1 MDIKEIV
8 KNGENKTIEFKEIIP
23 NSKKISQTAVAFA
36 NGAGGKILIGITDD
50 RKIVGIDEK
59 QDIFKIIDDLN
70 TIIYDSCYPNINADI
85 YTENKDN
92 KTILVIEVFPGNLK
106 PYYIKSMGKENGVY
120 IRVGASNR
128 KASYEN
134 ILELERQ
141 RRNITFDEEIDWD
154 LEYEDLNLDFLK
166 KKFKENGKDFSE
178 EKLLNLGLIKK
189 DGNDLKVTRGFGI
202 ILGLYE
208 NTNINCA
215 RFKGKTMDIFLD
227 KKEFTG
233 DIFGKIEN
241 IQMFLSNHLN
251 ISSKFE
257 NFQRK
262 DILEIPMLALRE
274 GIINAIVHR
283 DYSNQGRDIKIGIY
297 DDVVEIVSPGGLP
310 STLTIEQIYSG
321 RSEIRNRVLARI
333 FKELNFIE
341 KWGSGINRMINL
353 CKEVNLK
360 VPEIKETGDSIV
372 LTFYRTENS
381 AGLVPDSAGLVP
393 DSAGLVPDSAGLVPD
408 KNNLSDTELKVFEI
422 IKDRTTRK
430 YIQDKLSF
438 SERMI
443 RKTLNILQEKGLIE
457 KVGKGPATY
466 YKKIK

>member
-59 QDIFKIIDDLN
+59 QDIFRIIDDLN

-120 IRVGASNR
+120 IRIGASNR

-154 LEYEDLNLDFLK
+154 LEYGDLNLDFLK

-233 DIFGKIEN
+233 DIFSKIEN

-297 DDVVEIVSPGGLP
+297 DDVVEIISPGGLP

-321 RSEIRNRVLARI
+321 RSEIRNKVLARI

-393 DSAGLVPDSAGLVPD
+393 DSAGLVPD

-422 IKDRTTRK
+422 IEDRTTRK

>member
-59 QDIFKIIDDLN
+59 QDIFRIIDDLN

-227 KKEFTG
+227 KKEFDG

-251 ISSKFE
+251 LSSKFE

-262 DILEIPMLALRE
+262 DILEIPMLALR
-274 GIINAIVHR
+274 
-283 DYSNQGRDIKIGIY
+283 
-297 DDVVEIVSPGGLP
+297 
-310 STLTIEQIYSG
+310 
-321 RSEIRNRVLARI
+321 
-333 FKELNFIE
+333 
-341 KWGSGINRMINL
+341 
-353 CKEVNLK
+353 
-360 VPEIKETGDSIV
+360 
-372 LTFYRTENS
+372 
-381 AGLVPDSAGLVP
+381 
-393 DSAGLVPDSAGLVPD
+393 
-408 KNNLSDTELKVFEI
+408 
-422 IKDRTTRK
+422 
-430 YIQDKLSF
+430 
-438 SERMI
+438 
-443 RKTLNILQEKGLIE
+443 
-457 KVGKGPATY
+457 
-466 YKKIK
+466 

>member
-59 QDIFKIIDDLN
+59 QDIFRIIDDLN

-120 IRVGASNR
+120 IRIGASNR

-154 LEYEDLNLDFLK
+154 LEYGDLNLDFLK

-233 DIFGKIEN
+233 DIFSKIEN

-321 RSEIRNRVLARI
+321 RSEIRNKVLARI

-393 DSAGLVPDSAGLVPD
+393 DSAGLVPD

-422 IKDRTTRK
+422 IEDRTTRK

>member
-70 TIIYDSCYPNINADI
+70 TIIYDSCYPNINTDI

-189 DGNDLKVTRGFGI
+189 DGNDLKVTRGLGI

-227 KKEFTG
+227 KKEFDG

-393 DSAGLVPDSAGLVPD
+393 D

>member
-134 ILELERQ
+134 VLELERQ

-189 DGNDLKVTRGFGI
+189 DGNDLKVTRGVGI

-251 ISSKFE
+251 LSSKFE

-381 AGLVPDSAGLVP
+381 AGLVPD
-393 DSAGLVPDSAGLVPD
+393 
-408 KNNLSDTELKVFEI
+408 KNNLSETELKVFEI
-422 IKDRTTRK
+422 IEDRTTRK

-443 RKTLNILQEKGLIE
+443 RKTLNILQEKRLIE

>member
-59 QDIFKIIDDLN
+59 QDIFRIIDDLN

-227 KKEFTG
+227 KKEFDG

-251 ISSKFE
+251 LSSKFE

-393 DSAGLVPDSAGLVPD
+393 DSAGLVPD

-422 IKDRTTRK
+422 IEDRTTRK

>member
-393 DSAGLVPDSAGLVPD
+393 D

>member
-227 KKEFTG
+227 KKEFDG

-393 DSAGLVPDSAGLVPD
+393 DSAGLVPD
-408 KNNLSDTELKVFEI
+408 KNNLSDTELKVFGI

>member
-393 DSAGLVPDSAGLVPD
+393 DSAGLVPD

>member
-59 QDIFKIIDDLN
+59 QDIFRIIDDLN

-120 IRVGASNR
+120 IRIGASNR

-154 LEYEDLNLDFLK
+154 LEYGDLNLDFLK

-233 DIFGKIEN
+233 DIFSKIEN

-297 DDVVEIVSPGGLP
+297 DDVVEIISPGGLP

-321 RSEIRNRVLARI
+321 RSEIRNKVLARI

-393 DSAGLVPDSAGLVPD
+393 DSAGLVPD

-422 IKDRTTRK
+422 IEDRTTRK

-457 KVGKGPATY
+457 KIGKGPATY

>member
-1 MDIKEIV
+1 MDIKEIA

-70 TIIYDSCYPNINADI
+70 TIIYDSCYPNINTDI

-134 ILELERQ
+134 VLELERQ

-189 DGNDLKVTRGFGI
+189 DGNDLKVTRGVGI

-227 KKEFTG
+227 KKEFDG

-251 ISSKFE
+251 LSSKFE

-393 DSAGLVPDSAGLVPD
+393 DSAGLVPD

-422 IKDRTTRK
+422 IEDRTTRK

>member
-8 KNGENKTIEFKEIIP
+8 KNGENKTIEFKEVIP

-70 TIIYDSCYPNINADI
+70 TIIYDSCYPNINTDI

-120 IRVGASNR
+120 IRIGASNR

-154 LEYEDLNLDFLK
+154 LEYEGLNLDFLK

-189 DGNDLKVTRGFGI
+189 DGNDLKVTRGLGI

-227 KKEFTG
+227 KKEFIG
-233 DIFGKIEN
+233 DIFSKIEN

-393 DSAGLVPDSAGLVPD
+393 DSAGLVPD

-422 IKDRTTRK
+422 IEDRTTRK

>member
-59 QDIFKIIDDLN
+59 QDILKIIDDLN

-251 ISSKFE
+251 LSSKFE

-393 DSAGLVPDSAGLVPD
+393 DSAGLVPD
-408 KNNLSDTELKVFEI
+408 KNNLSETELKVFEI
-422 IKDRTTRK
+422 IEDRTTRK
-430 YIQDKLSF
+430 YIQDKLSL

-443 RKTLNILQEKGLIE
+443 RKTLNILQEKRLIE

>member
-227 KKEFTG
+227 KKEFDG

-393 DSAGLVPDSAGLVPD
+393 D

>member
-227 KKEFTG
+227 KKEFDG

-381 AGLVPDSAGLVP
+381 AG
-393 DSAGLVPDSAGLVPD
+393 
-408 KNNLSDTELKVFEI
+408 
-422 IKDRTTRK
+422 
-430 YIQDKLSF
+430 
-438 SERMI
+438 
-443 RKTLNILQEKGLIE
+443 
-457 KVGKGPATY
+457 
-466 YKKIK
+466 

>member
-59 QDIFKIIDDLN
+59 QDIFRIIDDLN

-134 ILELERQ
+134 VLELERQ

-227 KKEFTG
+227 KKEFDG

-251 ISSKFE
+251 LSSKFE

-393 DSAGLVPDSAGLVPD
+393 D
-408 KNNLSDTELKVFEI
+408 KNNLSETELKVFEI
-422 IKDRTTRK
+422 IEDRTTRK

-443 RKTLNILQEKGLIE
+443 RKTLNILQEKRLIE

>member
-1 MDIKEIV
+1 MDIKEIA

-70 TIIYDSCYPNINADI
+70 TIIYDSCYPNINTDI

-227 KKEFTG
+227 KKEFDG

-251 ISSKFE
+251 LSSKFE

-393 DSAGLVPDSAGLVPD
+393 DSAGLVPD

-422 IKDRTTRK
+422 IEDRTTRK

>member
-1 MDIKEIV
+1 M
-8 KNGENKTIEFKEIIP
+8 
-23 NSKKISQTAVAFA
+23 KK
-36 NGAGGKILIGITDD
+36 
-50 RKIVGIDEK
+50 
-59 QDIFKIIDDLN
+59 DIFRIIDDLN

-85 YTENKDN
+85 YTENKDD

-227 KKEFTG
+227 KKEFDG

-251 ISSKFE
+251 LSSKFE

-333 FKELNFIE
+333 FKEFNFIE

-393 DSAGLVPDSAGLVPD
+393 DSAGLVPD

-422 IKDRTTRK
+422 IEDRTTRK

-457 KVGKGPATY
+457 KIGKGPATY

>member
-23 NSKKISQTAVAFA
+23 HSKKISQTAVAFA

-393 DSAGLVPDSAGLVPD
+393 DSAGLVPD

-438 SERMI
+438 SERMV

>member
-1 MDIKEIV
+1 MYITCCKNVGDDFVDIKDIV
-8 KNGENKTIEFKEIIP
+8 KNGENKTVEFKEIIP
-23 NSKKISQTAVAFA
+23 SSKKISQTAVAFA
-36 NGAGGKILIGITDD
+36 NGAGGKIFIGITDD
-50 RKIVGIDEK
+50 REIVGIDEK
-59 QDIFKIIDDLN
+59 LDIFKTIDDLN
-70 TIIYDSCYPNINADI
+70 TIIYDSCYPNINTNI
-85 YTENKDN
+85 YTENKED
-92 KTILVIEVFPGNLK
+92 KTILVMEIFPGNLK
-106 PYYIKSMGKENGVY
+106 PYYIKNLGKENGVY

-154 LEYEDLNLDFLK
+154 LEYKKLDLKSLK
-166 KKFKENGKDFSE
+166 KKFKENKKEFSE

-189 DGNDLKVTRGFGI
+189 EGKDLKATKGLGI
-202 ILGLYE
+202 ILGIYE
-208 NTNINCA
+208 NTSINCA

-233 DIFGKIEN
+233 NIFDKIEN
-241 IQMFLSNHLN
+241 IQMFLENHLN
-251 ISSKFE
+251 LKSKFDR
-257 NFQRK
+257 FQRN

-297 DDVVEIVSPGGLP
+297 DDIVEIISPGGLP

-333 FKELNFIE
+333 FKEFNFIE

-353 CKEVNLK
+353 CKNANLK
-360 VPEIKETGDSIV
+360 APEIKETGDSVV
-372 LTFYRTENS
+372 LTFYR
-381 AGLVPDSAGLVP
+381 AMPDSAGLVP
-393 DSAGLVPDSAGLVPD
+393 DSAGL
-408 KNNLSDTELKVFEI
+408 NNLSETEEKVFNLI
-422 IKDRTTRK
+422 LDKTTRK
-430 YIQDKLSF
+430 EIQERLLF

-443 RKTLNILQEKGLIE
+443 RKTLNTLQEKGLIE
-457 KVGKGPATY
+457 KIGKGPATY
-466 YKKIK
+466 YKKK

>member
-1 MDIKEIV
+1 MDIKDII

-23 NSKKISQTAVAFA
+23 NSKKISQTAVSFA
-36 NGAGGKILIGITDD
+36 NGAGGKIFIGINDD
-50 RKIVGIDEK
+50 RQIIGIDESL
-59 QDIFKIIDDLN
+59 DIFKTIDDLN
-70 TIIYDSCYPNINADI
+70 TIIYDSCYPNINTNI
-85 YTENKDN
+85 YTENKDD
-92 KTILVIEVFPGNLK
+92 KTIIIIEVFPGNLK
-106 PYYIKSMGKENGVY
+106 PYYIKNMGKENGVY

-154 LEYEDLNLDFLK
+154 LQYEDLDLKFLK
-166 KKFKENGKDFSE
+166 KIFRKNEKEFSE

-189 DGNDLKVTRGFGI
+189 EGKELKVTKGLGI
-202 ILGLYE
+202 ILGIYE

-233 DIFGKIEN
+233 NIFEKIEN
-241 IQMFLSNHLN
+241 IQLFLENHLN
-251 ISSKFE
+251 LSSQFE
-257 NFQRK
+257 KFQRK

-297 DDVVEIVSPGGLP
+297 DDIVEIISPGGLP

-333 FKELNFIE
+333 FKEFNFIE

-353 CKEVNLK
+353 CKNVNLK
-360 VPEIKETGDSIV
+360 APEIKETGDSVI
-372 LTFYRTENS
+372 LTFYRANS
-381 AGLVPDSAGLVP
+381 MPDSAESMPDNTGSMPDSAGL
-393 DSAGLVPDSAGLVPD
+393 
-408 KNNLSDTELKVFEI
+408 NNLSETEEKVFNLI
-422 IKDRTTRK
+422 SDKTTRK
-430 YIQDKLSF
+430 DIQEVLLF
-438 SERMI
+438 SERTI
-443 RKTLNILQEKGLIE
+443 RKVLSSLQEKGLIE
-457 KVGKGPATY
+457 KIGKGPATY
-466 YKKIK
+466 YKKK

>member
-59 QDIFKIIDDLN
+59 RDIFKIIDDLN

-92 KTILVIEVFPGNLK
+92 ETILVIEVFPGNLK

-166 KKFKENGKDFSE
+166 KKFKENGKYFSE

-189 DGNDLKVTRGFGI
+189 DGNDLKVTRGLGI

-233 DIFGKIEN
+233 DIFDKIEN

-393 DSAGLVPDSAGLVPD
+393 DSAGLVPD

>member
-1 MDIKEIV
+1 M
-8 KNGENKTIEFKEIIP
+8 
-23 NSKKISQTAVAFA
+23 
-36 NGAGGKILIGITDD
+36 
-50 RKIVGIDEK
+50 
-59 QDIFKIIDDLN
+59 N
-70 TIIYDSCYPNINADI
+70 TIIYDSCYPNINTDI

-134 ILELERQ
+134 VLELERQ

-189 DGNDLKVTRGFGI
+189 DGNDLKVTRGVGI

-251 ISSKFE
+251 LSSKFE

-393 DSAGLVPDSAGLVPD
+393 DSAGLVPD
-408 KNNLSDTELKVFEI
+408 KNNLSETELKVFEI
-422 IKDRTTRK
+422 IEDRTTRK

-443 RKTLNILQEKGLIE
+443 RKTLNILQEKRLIE